1 MWIRPFCLNFGFKT
15 QKCNHLL
22 FRIKFKWLCIPVY
35 SPCYVGKA
43 NSHVTIT
50 AFGDDFD
57 FIIIETTRSWYAVCR
72 SYGGCV
78 FVIVFA
84 WTFVAHSKK
93 ILESKF
99 EVLFRTNANNCNCI
113 IRRIC
118 FVFKQCSLFSR
129 RVSTLRLLILLGTFQ
144 FQMPKMKT
152 M

>member
-1 MWIRPFCLNFGFKT
+1 MV
-15 QKCNHLL
+15 
-22 FRIKFKWLCIPVY
+22 CIPVD

-118 FVFKQCSLFSR
+118 FVFKQCSLFGR
-129 RVSTLRLLILLGTFQ
+129 RVSTPPGNFQ
-144 FQMPKMKT
+144 NAKDKNYEMFLCT
-152 M
+152 